1 MRQCG
6 IIKVGT
12 GLGDTM
18 KKLKHRRSSAAG
30 ILYDMAAAN
39 RFDAG
44 SNTPTTVCGPPPD
57 FNPRNNELG
66 NVYGPPSE
74 NNLTRRAFTAAGILA
89 AMGAAAAFVSSCNR
103 PVCVYGPPP
112 DYDPDENELETV
124 YGPPE
129 DYEPDDSEESG
140 STSSESTTFDP
151 AENELV
157 DVYGPPEDVDPD
169 DNMLINDYGQSED
182 D

>member
-1 MRQCG
+1 M
-6 IIKVGT
+6 
-12 GLGDTM
+12 
-18 KKLKHRRSSAAG
+18 
-30 ILYDMAAAN
+30 Y
-39 RFDAG
+39 
-44 SNTPTTVCGPPPD
+44 GPPPD
-57 FNPRNNELG
+57 
-66 NVYGPPSE
+66 
-74 NNLTRRAFTAAGILA
+74 
-89 AMGAAAAFVSSCNR
+89 
-103 PVCVYGPPP
+103 

-129 DYEPDDSEESG
+129 DYESDDSEESG

>member
-1 MRQCG
+1 MCRCG
-6 IIKVGT
+6 IIVCEDVEVG
-12 GLGDTM
+12 GAM
-18 KKLKHRRSSAAG
+18 KKL
-30 ILYDMAAAN
+30 
-39 RFDAG
+39 
-44 SNTPTTVCGPPPD
+44 
-57 FNPRNNELG
+57 
-66 NVYGPPSE
+66 
-74 NNLTRRAFTAAGILA
+74 TRRQFTAAGILA
-89 AMGAAAAFVSSCNR
+89 ALGAAAAFIPSCNT
-103 PVCVYGPPP
+103 PVGMYGPPP

>member
-1 MRQCG
+1 
-6 IIKVGT
+6 
-12 GLGDTM
+12 M
-18 KKLKHRRSSAAG
+18 KKL
-30 ILYDMAAAN
+30 
-39 RFDAG
+39 
-44 SNTPTTVCGPPPD
+44 
-57 FNPRNNELG
+57 
-66 NVYGPPSE
+66 
-74 NNLTRRAFTAAGILA
+74 TRRQFTAAGILA
-89 AMGAAAAFVSSCNR
+89 ALGAAAAFIPSCNT

-112 DYDPDENELETV
+112 DDYDPDENELETV
-124 YGPPE
+124 Y
-129 DYEPDDSEESG
+129 G

>member
-18 KKLKHRRSSAAG
+18 KKL
-30 ILYDMAAAN
+30 
-39 RFDAG
+39 
-44 SNTPTTVCGPPPD
+44 
-57 FNPRNNELG
+57 
-66 NVYGPPSE
+66 
-74 NNLTRRAFTAAGILA
+74 TRRQFTAAGILA
-89 AMGAAAAFVSSCNR
+89 ALGAAAAFIPSCNT
-103 PVCVYGPPP
+103 PVDLYGPPP
-112 DYDPDENELETV
+112 DDYDPDENELETV

-129 DYEPDDSEESG
+129 DYEPDDSQESG

-169 DNMLINDYGQSED
+169 DNILINDYGQSED

>member
-1 MRQCG
+1 
-6 IIKVGT
+6 
-12 GLGDTM
+12 M
-18 KKLKHRRSSAAG
+18 KKLQRRRSTAAG
-30 ILYDMAAAN
+30 ILAAMGDAN
-39 RFDAG
+39 AFDAS
-44 SNTPTTVCGPPPD
+44 SNTPAPEYGPPPVFGPED
-57 FNPRNNELG
+57 NELG
-66 NVYGPPSE
+66 NVYGPPGG
-74 NNLTRRAFTAAGILA
+74 NMTRRAFTAAGILA